1 MFPMR
6 TALRPTLALVALGL
20 SLGLAAGCGDSGP
33 SSPGFGTMRV
43 RMTDA
48 PGEFDEVNLVLT
60 EVSVRRD
67 GAVSD
72 SDSVDVESEWIV
84 LSDGPATY
92 DLMDLRNGVFATI
105 GEADLPAGRYSQVR
119 LKIGSGSTVVVDG
132 VSHPLVIPSGS
143 QSGLK
148 LIGDFTVT
156 DGGTTDIGLDIDAA
170 RSIHETGNG
179 KWMMKPVVRVM
190 PVSVSGGI
198 RGTIVPDSTAATV
211 WLLQLP
217 DSVGST
223 VAALDGRFQFVLL
236 APGTYDVR
244 VEPDSGYR
252 DTTITGVLVSGG
264 STTDLGTVTLTAQ

>member
-1 MFPMR
+1 MR

-20 SLGLAAGCGDSGP
+20 SLGLAAGCGDGGP
-33 SSPGFGTMRV
+33 SSPGYGTMRV

-48 PGEFDEVNLVLT
+48 PGDFDEVNLVLT

-67 GAVSD
+67 GAAPD
-72 SDSVDVESEWIV
+72 SDSVDVDGEWIV

-105 GEADLPAGRYSQVR
+105 GEADLPAGSYSQVR
-119 LKIGSGSTVVVDG
+119 LKIGSGSTIVVDG
-132 VSHPLVIPSGS
+132 TSHPLVIPSGS

-148 LIGDFTVT
+148 LVGDFDVT
-156 DGGTTDIGLDIDAA
+156 DGGTTDIGLDFDAA

-190 PVSVSGGI
+190 PVSASGGI

-217 DSVGST
+217 DTVGST
-223 VAALDGRFQFVLL
+223 VAALDGHFQFAVL
-236 APGTYDVR
+236 AAGTYDVR

-252 DTTITGVLVSGG
+252 DTTITGVIVSGG
-264 STTDLGTVTLTAQ
+264 STTDLGTVTLTPQ